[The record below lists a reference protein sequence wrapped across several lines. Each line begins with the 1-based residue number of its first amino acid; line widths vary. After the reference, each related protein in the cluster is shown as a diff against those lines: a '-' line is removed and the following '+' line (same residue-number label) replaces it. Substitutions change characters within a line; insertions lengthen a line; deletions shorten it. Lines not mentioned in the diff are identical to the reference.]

1 MQISIYAKK
10 RTTNNGKVFYA
21 YLSRLTSRQGEV
33 IPVNVKFP
41 EGFEPEPKACPM
53 NIVFNKRDAN
63 LSLQRYENRN
73 GEEAI
78 SHTLWVKV
86 WEEGEAFVDTSLD
99 DFDY

>member
-10 RTTNNGKVFYA
+10 RTMNNGKVFYN

-33 IPVNVKFP
+33 VPVNVKFP
-41 EGFEPEPKACPM
+41 EGSEPDPARCPM
-53 NIVFNKRDAN
+53 NVVFNKCDAN
-63 LSLQRYENRN
+63 LSWQRYENKK

-86 WEEGEAFVDTSLD
+86 WEEGEPFVDTSLD